1 LRAGGG
7 EAEEAGKDAETPDAS
22 PPVTHQMDP
31 ESQLSQYASVCSP
44 SMQAPLVLNLASKRP
59 TSAPGTRSSTPGLPA
74 QPGATLPGHAVSSI
88 DTASRA
94 THGRSSPCSRP
105 SSAISQG
112 SLRSAASTPGSS
124 RPPSRPCF
132 VSCAASASLS
142 PMSDLARGRQPD
154 LATPDLLLRPRASR
168 PARTALPVD
177 PNPLLWADRVQALD
191 QHDSEPLAQPL
202 RSGLDSEILID
213 EDASEGS
220 PELKGQN
227 GAHQDWGKLASPLQD
242 EDGETTRQ
250 LDAIS
255 NRAGLNPTSYET
267 PTADENAQTLGVL
280 GCPLPGDHP
289 SDKHA
294 AEDDIG
300 LGTTRSTADWDTR
313 GLLD

>member
-1 LRAGGG
+1 MVSVDHSLALQRHCKEHYEPWIIENECHAVFPRDSSEFFERMDEFLIFCEKRMNRKKAEARGETFDGDEPAEECVSGDQGSSSGRVPSPPQATEREWEIEAEHRQELYEERKREKLAKQVAAMERRAKREARLKSKIEALSRTTSTPSTATPSRTQGVQVEEVESEESARSGGPGVLRAGGG

-124 RPPSRPCF
+124 RLVPHNPS
-132 VSCAASASLS
+132 
-142 PMSDLARGRQPD
+142 
-154 LATPDLLLRPRASR
+154 
-168 PARTALPVD
+168 
-177 PNPLLWADRVQALD
+177 
-191 QHDSEPLAQPL
+191 H
-202 RSGLDSEILID
+202 
-213 EDASEGS
+213 
-220 PELKGQN
+220 
-227 GAHQDWGKLASPLQD
+227 
-242 EDGETTRQ
+242 
-250 LDAIS
+250 
-255 NRAGLNPTSYET
+255 
-267 PTADENAQTLGVL
+267 
-280 GCPLPGDHP
+280 
-289 SDKHA
+289 
-294 AEDDIG
+294 
-300 LGTTRSTADWDTR
+300 
-313 GLLD
+313 